1 MGFKFKPTLLKCDF
15 IGLTPQ
21 LRILNENS
29 YKSIFSAILSVLLI
43 IFSIIFLL
51 YSFVEYVNQNPNVE
65 YYKNNDNLTNKTVIL
80 SDTLLMFQYF
90 FFCYGFKREYPLEVT
105 SIDNNRETITK
116 LELEPCELGKNI
128 NLKYK
133 ELVEKFEKTEPL
145 KINEFC
151 CINFNNTNL
160 TIFDEPSKSH
170 DLGNYL
176 HVELASQC
184 TDNSMFITIV
194 TQNDIIDHSKKN
206 PFVPNYQINNIYLQ
220 NMTNT
225 YLVYNYQYIKYESD
239 DGIIFSNKIIS
250 NGIGYGG
257 SNPFDRIDYSSSIF
271 TIDFKINSA
280 NYDFYRRSFIKFQS
294 FLADVMSLINLLITI
309 SKIVSEF
316 LLYKKMHKDI
326 IRNILT
332 MNEKENYIK
341 RRNIIS
347 KNHKLDN
354 IYDSDKVT
362 KKEKYEKKIIENKIL
377 EDENSKNAI
386 QLKNDVF
393 VIENEI
399 FDKKIINVMKN
410 LNIINIMKS
419 FFCYKERKLKLINLC
434 NDIVYKIFV
443 SKEY

>member
-1 MGFKFKPTLLKCDF
+1 
-15 IGLTPQ
+15 
-21 LRILNENS
+21 
-29 YKSIFSAILSVLLI
+29 
-43 IFSIIFLL
+43 
-51 YSFVEYVNQNPNVE
+51 
-65 YYKNNDNLTNKTVIL
+65 
-80 SDTLLMFQYF
+80 
-90 FFCYGFKREYPLEVT
+90 
-105 SIDNNRETITK
+105 
-116 LELEPCELGKNI
+116 
-128 NLKYK
+128 
-133 ELVEKFEKTEPL
+133 
-145 KINEFC
+145 
-151 CINFNNTNL
+151 
-160 TIFDEPSKSH
+160 
-170 DLGNYL
+170 
-176 HVELASQC
+176 
-184 TDNSMFITIV
+184 
-194 TQNDIIDHSKKN
+194 
-206 PFVPNYQINNIYLQ
+206 
-220 NMTNT
+220 
-225 YLVYNYQYIKYESD
+225 
-239 DGIIFSNKIIS
+239 
-250 NGIGYGG
+250 
-257 SNPFDRIDYSSSIF
+257 
-271 TIDFKINSA
+271 
-280 NYDFYRRSFIKFQS
+280 
-294 FLADVMSLINLLITI
+294 MSLINLLLTI

-434 NDIVYKIFV
+434 NDIVYKDLCVERILKRLYTLENNYNLLSGEDKNIFYIDDDFWQINKLITKIDNEINKETKLKKKLTNKEKKEKG
-443 SKEY
+443 SK

>member
-1 MGFKFKPTLLKCDF
+1 
-15 IGLTPQ
+15 
-21 LRILNENS
+21 
-29 YKSIFSAILSVLLI
+29 
-43 IFSIIFLL
+43 
-51 YSFVEYVNQNPNVE
+51 
-65 YYKNNDNLTNKTVIL
+65 
-80 SDTLLMFQYF
+80 
-90 FFCYGFKREYPLEVT
+90 
-105 SIDNNRETITK
+105 
-116 LELEPCELGKNI
+116 
-128 NLKYK
+128 
-133 ELVEKFEKTEPL
+133 
-145 KINEFC
+145 
-151 CINFNNTNL
+151 
-160 TIFDEPSKSH
+160 
-170 DLGNYL
+170 
-176 HVELASQC
+176 
-184 TDNSMFITIV
+184 
-194 TQNDIIDHSKKN
+194 
-206 PFVPNYQINNIYLQ
+206 
-220 NMTNT
+220 
-225 YLVYNYQYIKYESD
+225 
-239 DGIIFSNKIIS
+239 
-250 NGIGYGG
+250 
-257 SNPFDRIDYSSSIF
+257 
-271 TIDFKINSA
+271 
-280 NYDFYRRSFIKFQS
+280 
-294 FLADVMSLINLLITI
+294 MSLINLLITI

-434 NDIVYKIFV
+434 NDIVYKDLCVERILKRLYTLENNYNLLLGEDKNIFYIDDDFWQINKLITKIDNEINKETKLKKKLTNKEKKEKG
-443 SKEY
+443 SK

>member
-1 MGFKFKPTLLKCDF
+1 
-15 IGLTPQ
+15 
-21 LRILNENS
+21 
-29 YKSIFSAILSVLLI
+29 
-43 IFSIIFLL
+43 
-51 YSFVEYVNQNPNVE
+51 
-65 YYKNNDNLTNKTVIL
+65 
-80 SDTLLMFQYF
+80 
-90 FFCYGFKREYPLEVT
+90 
-105 SIDNNRETITK
+105 
-116 LELEPCELGKNI
+116 
-128 NLKYK
+128 
-133 ELVEKFEKTEPL
+133 
-145 KINEFC
+145 
-151 CINFNNTNL
+151 
-160 TIFDEPSKSH
+160 
-170 DLGNYL
+170 
-176 HVELASQC
+176 
-184 TDNSMFITIV
+184 
-194 TQNDIIDHSKKN
+194 
-206 PFVPNYQINNIYLQ
+206 
-220 NMTNT
+220 
-225 YLVYNYQYIKYESD
+225 
-239 DGIIFSNKIIS
+239 
-250 NGIGYGG
+250 
-257 SNPFDRIDYSSSIF
+257 
-271 TIDFKINSA
+271 
-280 NYDFYRRSFIKFQS
+280 
-294 FLADVMSLINLLITI
+294 MSLINLLITI

-434 NDIVYKIFV
+434 NDIVYKDLCVERILKRLYTLENNYNLLLGEDKNIFYIDDDFWQIKKLITKIDNEINKETKLKKKLTNKEKKEKG
-443 SKEY
+443 SK

>member
-1 MGFKFKPTLLKCDF
+1 
-15 IGLTPQ
+15 
-21 LRILNENS
+21 
-29 YKSIFSAILSVLLI
+29 
-43 IFSIIFLL
+43 
-51 YSFVEYVNQNPNVE
+51 
-65 YYKNNDNLTNKTVIL
+65 
-80 SDTLLMFQYF
+80 
-90 FFCYGFKREYPLEVT
+90 
-105 SIDNNRETITK
+105 
-116 LELEPCELGKNI
+116 
-128 NLKYK
+128 
-133 ELVEKFEKTEPL
+133 
-145 KINEFC
+145 
-151 CINFNNTNL
+151 
-160 TIFDEPSKSH
+160 
-170 DLGNYL
+170 
-176 HVELASQC
+176 
-184 TDNSMFITIV
+184 
-194 TQNDIIDHSKKN
+194 
-206 PFVPNYQINNIYLQ
+206 
-220 NMTNT
+220 
-225 YLVYNYQYIKYESD
+225 
-239 DGIIFSNKIIS
+239 
-250 NGIGYGG
+250 
-257 SNPFDRIDYSSSIF
+257 
-271 TIDFKINSA
+271 
-280 NYDFYRRSFIKFQS
+280 
-294 FLADVMSLINLLITI
+294 MSLINLLLTI

-434 NDIVYKIFV
+434 NDIVYKDLCVERILKRLYTLENNYNLLLGEDKNIFYIDDDFWQINKLITKIDNEINKETKLKKKLTNKEKKEKG
-443 SKEY
+443 SK